1 MNDKD
6 VRSADMVLRVRDFGS
21 EEATAFPPLT
31 LGGQLFATVNAAAIE
46 LASHISKQISGVN
59 AAKEGTSTKAGAR
72 EALHAAMD
80 RIRRTARAMSQSIPG
95 VDKKFRFA
103 VNLTDQVLLGT
114 AQAFVTAATP
124 LRTEFISYAMPA
136 DFIEDLQALI
146 TDFERAL
153 SAQNVGKEHKVSA
166 RAAIEEVLARALA
179 AVRQLDA
186 IVRNVFHDQPAK
198 LAAWESARHIERA
211 PKKNKPAPTTPPA
224 NQ

>member
-6 VRSADMVLRVRDFGS
+6 VRSADMVLRVRDFGAEQAGS
-21 EEATAFPPLT
+21 FPPAT

-46 LASHISKQISGVN
+46 LASHVSKQISGAN
-59 AAKEGTSTKAGAR
+59 AAKQGTSTKAGAR
-72 EALHAAMD
+72 EALHATMD
-80 RIRRTARAMSQSIPG
+80 RIRRTARAMSLTIPG

-124 LRTEFISYAMPA
+124 LRAEFISYAIPA

-146 TDFERAL
+146 ADFERAV

-166 RAAIEEVLARALA
+166 RAAIEVVLARALA

-186 IVRNVFHDQPAK
+186 IVRNTFHDQPAK

-211 PKKNKPAPTTPPA
+211 PKKNKPATSTLPS
-224 NQ
+224 Q

>member
-1 MNDKD
+1 
-6 VRSADMVLRVRDFGS
+6 MVLRVRDFGS
-21 EEATAFPPLT
+21 EEATSFPPAT
-31 LGGQLFATVNAAAIE
+31 LGGQLFATVSAAAIE
-46 LASHISKQISGVN
+46 LASHVSKQISGVN
-59 AAKEGTSTKAGAR
+59 AAKQGTSTKAGAR

-80 RIRRTARAMSQSIPG
+80 RIRRTARAMSQTIPG

-114 AQAFVTAATP
+114 AQAFVTEATP
-124 LRTEFISYAMPA
+124 LRAEFISFAMPA
-136 DFIEDLQALI
+136 DFIEELQTLI

-153 SAQNVGKEHKVSA
+153 SAQNVGKEHKVHA
-166 RAAIEEVLARALA
+166 TAAIEEVLARALA

-211 PKKNKPAPTTPPA
+211 PKKNKPGATTPPA
-224 NQ
+224 TQ